1 MTRDDIM
8 QVFYDSQAILKGHFQ
23 LTSGKHA
30 NQYMQCAQVLKYPEK
45 AALLISELK
54 SKLTGRYDL
63 VVGPAIGG
71 ILVAYEMARQLGVP
85 TLFTERENGKM
96 SLRRGFQIEPGQRV
110 LVVED
115 VITTGGS
122 VQEAID
128 CVREAGGIVD
138 EAAVLVDRSGGKHV
152 LQVPVTSLLEIQLT
166 TYDPED
172 CPMCANSKAVK
183 PGSRNLTI

>member
-1 MTRDDIM
+1 MTRDEIL

-30 NQYMQCAQVLKYPEK
+30 NQYMQCAQVLKYPDK
-45 AALLISELK
+45 AALLINALK
-54 SKLTGRYDL
+54 GKLTGQYDL

-96 SLRRGFQIEPGQRV
+96 SLRRGFQIQPGQRV

-122 VQEAID
+122 VQEAIE
-128 CVREAGGIVD
+128 CVQEAGGTVE
-138 EAAVLVDRSGGKHV
+138 EAAVLVDRSGGNHV
-152 LQVPVTSLLEIQLT
+152 LTVPVVSLLEIQLT
-166 TYDPED
+166 TYDPDE
-172 CPMCANSKAVK
+172 CPLCATSNAVK
-183 PGSRNLTI
+183 PGSRNL